1 MATQTVENSST
12 TRISDGE
19 RVRRWRIE
27 QLRRAGYP
35 GRVAQTLGAR
45 RDVDLHLATQL
56 LARGCSAA
64 LAVRILL

>member
-1 MATQTVENSST
+1 MATQTVETSSKK
-12 TRISDGE
+12 ISEGE

-35 GRVAQTLGAR
+35 AR
-45 RDVDLHLATQL
+45 AALRLATCREVDLHLAIDL
-56 LARGCSAA
+56 VARGCRPS